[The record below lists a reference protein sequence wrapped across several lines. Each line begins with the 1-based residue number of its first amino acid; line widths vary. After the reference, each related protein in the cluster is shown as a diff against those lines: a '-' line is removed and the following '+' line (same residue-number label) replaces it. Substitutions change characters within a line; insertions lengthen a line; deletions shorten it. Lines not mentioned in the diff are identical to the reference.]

1 MPLELSIPINN
12 LAEDDMLSTF
22 SPPPVPTSNKKCDG
36 LHLSFTS
43 L

>member
-12 LAEDDMLSTF
+12 LADDAMLSTF
-22 SPPPVPTSNKKCDG
+22 SPPPVPTSSRMSDD

-43 L
+43 P